1 MGIWKRIMDRIR
13 KGKQEE
19 KPEEKTEET
28 PDPELEERSK
38 KIVVC
43 GIDMGKAGGDI
54 TGNMYALEEAAV
66 KVGEAIAKVLEAV
79 TIAAE
84 NVQADP
90 KMYGDQKEM
99 TNNWRKMHGKP
110 MRRRWSN
117 IVR

>member
-13 KGKQEE
+13 KGKREE
-19 KPEEKTEET
+19 KPEET

-38 KIVVC
+38 KIVVR

-54 TGNMYALEEAAV
+54 TRNMYALEEAAV
-66 KVGEAIAKVLEAV
+66 KAGEAMAEMLKAV

-99 TNNWRKMHGKP
+99 INNWRKMHGMP
-110 MRRRWSN
+110 MRRRWSD

>member
-19 KPEEKTEET
+19 KPEEKPEET

-43 GIDMGKAGGDI
+43 GIDMGETGGDI
-54 TGNMYALEEAAV
+54 TRNMYVLEEAAV
-66 KVGEAIAKVLEAV
+66 KAGEAMAEVIKAIM
-79 TIAAE
+79 IAAE
-84 NVQADP
+84 NVQADQ
-90 KMYGDQKEM
+90 KMSRDQKEM

-110 MRRRWSN
+110 MRRRWSKM
-117 IVR
+117 VR

>member
-13 KGKQEE
+13 KEKQEE
-19 KPEEKTEET
+19 KPEET
-28 PDPELEERSK
+28 PDPELEERNK

>member
-54 TGNMYALEEAAV
+54 TRNMYAVEEAVVKAGETMAEVLKAV
-66 KVGEAIAKVLEAV
+66 M
-79 TIAAE
+79 IAAE
-84 NVQADP
+84 NVQADQ
-90 KMYGDQKEM
+90 KMSRDQKEM

-110 MRRRWSN
+110 MRRRWSKM
-117 IVR
+117 VR

>member
-19 KPEEKTEET
+19 KPEET

-54 TGNMYALEEAAV
+54 TRNMYALGEAAV
-66 KVGEAIAKVLEAV
+66 KAGEAMAEVLEAV

-99 TNNWRKMHGKP
+99 INNWRKMHGMP
-110 MRRRWSN
+110 MRRRWSD

>member
-19 KPEEKTEET
+19 KPEET
-28 PDPELEERSK
+28 PDPELEERNK

>member
-19 KPEEKTEET
+19 KPEET

-43 GIDMGKAGGDI
+43 WIDMGKAGGDI
-54 TGNMYALEEAAV
+54 TRNMYALEEAAV
-66 KVGEAIAKVLEAV
+66 KVGEAMAEVLKTV

-90 KMYGDQKEM
+90 KMYGEQKEM

-110 MRRRWSN
+110 LRRRWSN

>member
-13 KGKQEE
+13 KEKQEE
-19 KPEEKTEET
+19 KPEET

>member
-1 MGIWKRIMDRIR
+1 MGIWQRIKDRLR

-19 KPEEKTEET
+19 KPEET
-28 PDPELEERSK
+28 PDPELEERRK
-38 KIVVC
+38 RIVVY
-43 GIDMGKAGGDI
+43 GIDLGKAGGDI
-54 TGNMYALEEAAV
+54 T
-66 KVGEAIAKVLEAV
+66 V
-79 TIAAE
+79 TSAEE

-99 TNNWRKMHGKP
+99 LNNWRKMHGKP

>member
-1 MGIWKRIMDRIR
+1 MGIWQRIMDRLQ
-13 KGKQEE
+13 KKKQEAEQEARRKQIE
-19 KPEEKTEET
+19 KCWSDLGKVGSDIAERMNAVGTE
-28 PDPELEERSK
+28 
-38 KIVVC
+38 VV
-43 GIDMGKAGGDI
+43 KAG
-54 TGNMYALEEAAV
+54 EAMA
-66 KVGEAIAKVLEAV
+66 EVLKTV

-99 TNNWRKMHGKP
+99 TNNWKKMHGKP

>member
-19 KPEEKTEET
+19 KPEET

-54 TGNMYALEEAAV
+54 TRNMYALEEAAV
-66 KVGEAIAKVLEAV
+66 KVGEAMAEVLKTV

-90 KMYGDQKEM
+90 KMYGEQKEM

-110 MRRRWSN
+110 LRRRWSN

>member
-19 KPEEKTEET
+19 KPEET

-54 TGNMYALEEAAV
+54 TRNMYAIEEAAV
-66 KVGEAIAKVLEAV
+66 KAGEAMAEMLKTV

-99 TNNWRKMHGKP
+99 TNNWRKMHGMP
-110 MRRRWSN
+110 MRRRWSD

>member
-13 KGKQEE
+13 KEKQEE
-19 KPEEKTEET
+19 KPEET

-43 GIDMGKAGGDI
+43 GIDMGKTGGDI
-54 TGNMYALEEAAV
+54 TRNMYAVEEAAV

-84 NVQADP
+84 NVQDDP

>member
-19 KPEEKTEET
+19 KPEET
-28 PDPELEERSK
+28 PDPELEERNK

-43 GIDMGKAGGDI
+43 GIDMGETGGDI
-54 TGNMYALEEAAV
+54 TRNMYALEEAAV
-66 KVGEAIAKVLEAV
+66 KAGEAMAEVLKTV

-99 TNNWRKMHGKP
+99 NNNWRKMHGKP

>member
-19 KPEEKTEET
+19 KPEET
-28 PDPELEERSK
+28 PDPELEERNK

-66 KVGEAIAKVLEAV
+66 KVGEAIAKALEAV